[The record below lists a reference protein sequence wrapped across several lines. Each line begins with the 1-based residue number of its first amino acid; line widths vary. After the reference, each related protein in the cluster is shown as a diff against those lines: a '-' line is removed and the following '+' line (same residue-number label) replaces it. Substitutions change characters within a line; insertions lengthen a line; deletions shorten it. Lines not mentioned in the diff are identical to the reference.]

1 MLYFVGFYLNKHVL
15 YKVNGI
21 IFQLHCFWHSDKLYL
36 QRPDL
41 LGFQFGY
48 QMGGICVVSRES
60 RCWNCKNNTHCL
72 RCANC
77 KIARYCGA
85 ECQNKIGEV
94 TLFCAAKLK
103 VLFQIIRNLHMKVTL
118 QRRDFVKLLDASV
131 TDVFFQCRR
140 KYMIIMYCRILNSLK
155 HLILL
160 LIIWRFKIL

>member
-1 MLYFVGFYLNKHVL
+1 MFCNFLLYFVGFYLNKHVL

-85 ECQNKIGEV
+85 VCQK
-94 TLFCAAKLK
+94 
-103 VLFQIIRNLHMKVTL
+103 QDWR
-118 QRRDFVKLLDASV
+118 S
-131 TDVFFQCRR
+131 
-140 KYMIIMYCRILNSLK
+140 
-155 HLILL
+155 HLILC
-160 LIIWRFKIL
+160 RKIKSSISNNKEPTYESYVTEERLC